1 MSVAASAATEAT
13 VKVETSWQWNSWRYI
28 NFIQD
33 TTWPQ
38 IVSQSEN
45 IYHVNALS
53 DTEAVDREW
62 IGRITEIKTK
72 KITYKLQIYIPSE
85 RVKQKGKKH
94 EKNN

>member
-1 MSVAASAATEAT
+1 MSVAALAATEAT
-13 VKVETSWQWNSWRYI
+13 VKVETSWQWNSWRYR

-45 IYHVNALS
+45 IYHVNVFS
-53 DTEAVDREW
+53 DIEAVDREW

-72 KITYKLQIYIPSE
+72 HKIQIADIQYTYYLRE
-85 RVKQKGKKH
+85 
-94 EKNN
+94 